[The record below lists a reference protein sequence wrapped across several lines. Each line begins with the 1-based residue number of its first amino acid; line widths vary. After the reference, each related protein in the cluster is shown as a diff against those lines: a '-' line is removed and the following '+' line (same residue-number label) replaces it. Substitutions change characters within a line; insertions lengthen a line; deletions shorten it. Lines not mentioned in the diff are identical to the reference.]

1 MIQESDKKYIILED
15 ETIVHNGHT
24 LYRIQALKDFS
35 NVKKDSK
42 GGWISGYHNLSQQ
55 GDCWIYNEAKVYEL
69 ALVFEDACI
78 SNYAEIYGNAQVFN
92 EAKVWGNAKVY
103 GNSNVYKSARVC
115 ENAEIYNFAKIY
127 GYSHITGKAKIYNN
141 AEIFEYAWISDSS
154 QIFGGALISGHLVI
168 CGDAIINNIS
178 DYIVFKNHWSSGRY
192 FIYTKS
198 NKMWK
203 VGCFYGTGEE
213 LIKKAYQDNELSGK
227 MYEYYVNFVK
237 LQEKK

>member
-92 EAKVWGNAKVY
+92 EAKVWGNPKDYDPESLDNYYKDAKRCTDY
-103 GNSNVYKSARVC
+103 IFN
-115 ENAEIYNFAKIY
+115 
-127 GYSHITGKAKIYNN
+127 KAKLFINTNEEINN
-141 AEIFEYAWISDSS
+141 LIKERYGEGQDDPDNINNYWCNGEIFI
-154 QIFGGALISGHLVI
+154 LR
-168 CGDAIINNIS
+168 
-178 DYIVFKNHWSSGRY
+178 IVDNKVT
-192 FIYTKS
+192 YT
-198 NKMWK
+198 
-203 VGCFYGTGEE
+203 
-213 LIKKAYQDNELSGK
+213 IR
-227 MYEYYVNFVK
+227 
-237 LQEKK
+237 